1 MRRLIQRAGTTLIPM
16 APLNGRY
23 NYNFRT
29 NINWLGQT
37 NGYLGK
43 VNVDV
48 QPARFA
54 ADRPECSLNL
64 QTPCMQDG
72 TLVST
77 MPAVQPL
84 SFNVIDFSSFYQNY
98 VGYPPTNA
106 VSQQSPAAVTCHALL
121 PATIAHVAGLCR
133 AFYLTGDITVRKGL
147 AKQMEMMPFRTV
159 VFHNPVKAHHTD
171 L

>member
-1 MRRLIQRAGTTLIPM
+1 MSDGGSGWR
-16 APLNGRY
+16 RY

-43 VNVDV
+43 VVVDV

-64 QTPCMQDG
+64 QTPCDLDG

-84 SFNVIDFSSFYQNY
+84 SFSVLDFTSFYQNY
-98 VGYPPTNA
+98 VGFPPTNA
-106 VSQQSPAAVTCHALL
+106 VSSPPFPPPPLL
-121 PATIAHVAGLCR
+121 ISPSLSCGNRPCLPIKLCTGVLKGLGPQASYQLSLLR
-133 AFYLTGDITVRKGL
+133 DLPRKG
-147 AKQMEMMPFRTV
+147 TI
-159 VFHNPVKAHHTD
+159 
-171 L
+171 